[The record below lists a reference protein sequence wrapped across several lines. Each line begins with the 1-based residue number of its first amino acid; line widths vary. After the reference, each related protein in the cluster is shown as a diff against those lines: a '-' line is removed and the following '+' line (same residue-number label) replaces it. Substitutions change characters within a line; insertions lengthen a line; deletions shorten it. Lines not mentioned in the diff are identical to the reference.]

1 MKHKSKT
8 FDQKIEFIL
17 SFLLRS
23 GVLLSAFVVMTGG
36 ILYLLQFGGKYPHYQ
51 QFRGESIDLR
61 NIRMIVQGAFDFHP
75 LSLIQ
80 FGLLIL
86 LATPVARVL
95 FSVISFLIGKD
106 YLYVVISLIVLLI
119 VGFSIFSGYLV

>member
-1 MKHKSKT
+1 MNRKSKT
-8 FDQKIEFIL
+8 FDQKIETIIGI
-17 SFLLRS
+17 LLRT
-23 GVLLSAFVVMTGG
+23 GVLLSALIVLVGG
-36 ILYLLQFGGKYPHYQ
+36 VLYLLQFGGKYPHYK

-86 LATPVARVL
+86 LATPVARIL
-95 FSVISFLIGKD
+95 FSVFGFLFGKD